1 MNFFHKIYYHFYN
14 HIHLNIKSFFQMNRK
29 AKILCIA
36 GFFLALTIIILQTFI
51 ITFFNYIPSI
61 FVRITIL
68 IALCCFFFTIIFSI
82 HKSVKL
88 EDALQYLEETN
99 LYNTALKT
107 SHDVIRAFKHDFSNI
122 MQAIGGYIASDDM
135 QGLKAYYSQL
145 LEDCQSLNNLDTLSP
160 DVINNPAIFRLLSLK
175 YYKATEL
182 GITLNLNVFL
192 NLNELN
198 MKIYDFSRILG
209 ILLDNAI
216 EAASECE
223 EKIINVEIRKDSSR
237 NRQLLIVENSCCQ
250 KNIDIER
257 IFQKGF
263 SSKDKN
269 TGLGLWKVRQ
279 ILNKNNN
286 LNLYT
291 SQNGYFFKQ
300 QLELYDKPNKKNIHS
315 NSVTSC

>member
-14 HIHLNIKSFFQMNRK
+14 HIHLNMKSFFQMNRK
-29 AKILCIA
+29 AKILSIA

-51 ITFFNYIPSI
+51 ITFFTYIPSL

-68 IALCCFFFTIIFSI
+68 IALCCFFFTILFSI
-82 HKSVKL
+82 HKSIKL

-122 MQAIGGYIASDDM
+122 VQAIGGYIASDDM
-135 QGLKAYYSQL
+135 AGLKTYYSQL
-145 LEDCQSLNNLDTLSP
+145 LEDCQALNNLDALSP

-223 EKIINVEIRKDSSR
+223 EKIINVEIRKDPSR
-237 NRQLLIVENSCCQ
+237 NRQLLIVENTCCQ

-257 IFQKGF
+257 IFQKGV

-269 TGLGLWKVRQ
+269 SGLGLWKVRQ

-291 SQNGYFFKQ
+291 SQDGNFFKQ
-300 QLELYDKPNKKNIHS
+300 QLELYDKLNKKNIPS